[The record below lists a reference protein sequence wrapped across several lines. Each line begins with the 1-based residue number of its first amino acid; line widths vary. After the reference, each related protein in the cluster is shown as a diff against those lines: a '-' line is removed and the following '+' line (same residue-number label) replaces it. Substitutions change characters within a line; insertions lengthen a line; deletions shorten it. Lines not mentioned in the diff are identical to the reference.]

1 MSEETRQELMTFPG
15 HFEVKAMGL
24 TSADFEE
31 LVLSLV
37 RVAVPELGDKAA
49 RTAPSKGGKYVS
61 VTIAF
66 EAQSKDQLDAV
77 YQSLVANPRV
87 LYAL

>member
-1 MSEETRQELMTFPG
+1 MSEEKPQELMTFPSA
-15 HFEVKAMGL
+15 FEVKAMGL
-24 TSADFEE
+24 ASVDFEE

-37 RVAVPELGDKAA
+37 RVEVPELGDKAA
-49 RTAPSKGGKYVS
+49 RTAPSKGGKYIS
-61 VTIAF
+61 VTVAF